1 MFKKLLSIFTVFTLL
16 VPSMVT
22 ASVYQTDSNIRVYPD
37 SEIVNFLTS
46 VGSSKETREVII
58 ENTGNVSRTIK
69 LAEQISAPF
78 SLDSSE
84 TITLAA
90 QSTKTLDIIFDPVK
104 EGNYSEVIKLEL
116 AETGE
121 MKEIQLNAHARA
133 AITNEGL
140 RLSTNK
146 VLFENCNWQ
155 NFYNQLTFD
164 KHQFL
169 RCQNIHISGSIRC
182 H

>member
-46 VGSSKETREVII
+46 VGSKETREVII

-90 QSTKTLDIIFDPVK
+90 QSTKTLFVNILDFLDP
-104 EGNYSEVIKLEL
+104 I
-116 AETGE
+116 
-121 MKEIQLNAHARA
+121 
-133 AITNEGL
+133 L
-140 RLSTNK
+140 RKTP
-146 VLFENCNWQ
+146 
-155 NFYNQLTFD
+155 
-164 KHQFL
+164 
-169 RCQNIHISGSIRC
+169 
-182 H
+182 